1 MLIRENALCVT
12 VIFTARTSASNHYS
26 EEITGNEGMAVFP
39 DFGNARYRTPR
50 VQQTP
55 HSINVKHSSLLPTSK
70 RPLFALLHI
79 LRILARNLHVTR
91 DSLSHRTLQMRGIV
105 ALHSL
110 VQEEEE
116 AETAQCPE
124 ERASRADRLN
134 IEIDGRFGSD
144 SVLPNQLGV
153 LRKLPVTSFK
163 PTIPTDFEGSF
174 LCT

>member
-1 MLIRENALCVT
+1 MRRVT
-12 VIFTARTSASNHYS
+12 VVHEKNCDTHAQTTLLRTNTQEYKVDSQKQV
-26 EEITGNEGMAVFP
+26 AV
-39 DFGNARYRTPR
+39 T
-50 VQQTP
+50 
-55 HSINVKHSSLLPTSK
+55 LM
-70 RPLFALLHI
+70 HI

-91 DSLSHRTLQMRGIV
+91 DSLSYTTLQMRGIV

-124 ERASRADRLN
+124 ESASRADRLD

>member
-1 MLIRENALCVT
+1 MIVITAVHEKNCDTHAQTTLLGTNTQEYKVDSQKQVAVT
-12 VIFTARTSASNHYS
+12 L
-26 EEITGNEGMAVFP
+26 M
-39 DFGNARYRTPR
+39 
-50 VQQTP
+50 
-55 HSINVKHSSLLPTSK
+55 
-70 RPLFALLHI
+70 HI

-91 DSLSHRTLQMRGIV
+91 DSLSYTTLQMRGVV

-110 VQEEEE
+110 VQKEEE

-124 ERASRADRLN
+124 ERASRADRLD

>member
-1 MLIRENALCVT
+1 MRRVT
-12 VIFTARTSASNHYS
+12 VVHEKNCDTHAQTTLLRTNNQEYKVDSQKQV
-26 EEITGNEGMAVFP
+26 AV
-39 DFGNARYRTPR
+39 T
-50 VQQTP
+50 
-55 HSINVKHSSLLPTSK
+55 LM
-70 RPLFALLHI
+70 HI

-91 DSLSHRTLQMRGIV
+91 DSLSYTTLQMRGIV

-124 ERASRADRLN
+124 ESASRADRLD

>member
-12 VIFTARTSASNHYS
+12 VISAVRTSASNHYS
-26 EEITGNEGMAVFP
+26 EETTGNDRIAVFP
-39 DFGNARYRTPR
+39 DFGNARYPAPR

-55 HSINVKHSSLLPTSK
+55 HSINGKHSSLPPTAK
-70 RPLFALLHI
+70 RPLIALLHI
-79 LRILARNLHVTR
+79 LRILARNLCVTR
-91 DSLSHRTLQMRGIV
+91 DSLSYTTLQMRGVV

-110 VQEEEE
+110 VQKEEE

-124 ERASRADRLN
+124 ERASRADRLD

-153 LRKLPVTSFK
+153 LRKLPVTSIK

>member
-1 MLIRENALCVT
+1 MRGVT
-12 VIFTARTSASNHYS
+12 VVREKSYGSSRDEFDTHAHTTLLKTNTQEYKVDSQKQV
-26 EEITGNEGMAVFP
+26 AV
-39 DFGNARYRTPR
+39 T
-50 VQQTP
+50 
-55 HSINVKHSSLLPTSK
+55 LM
-70 RPLFALLHI
+70 HI

-91 DSLSHRTLQMRGIV
+91 DSLSYTTLQMRGIV

-124 ERASRADRLN
+124 ESASRADRLD
-134 IEIDGRFGSD
+134 IEIDGRFGSN

>member
-1 MLIRENALCVT
+1 M
-12 VIFTARTSASNHYS
+12 
-26 EEITGNEGMAVFP
+26 
-39 DFGNARYRTPR
+39 
-50 VQQTP
+50 
-55 HSINVKHSSLLPTSK
+55 
-70 RPLFALLHI
+70 HI

>member
-1 MLIRENALCVT
+1 MRRVT
-12 VIFTARTSASNHYS
+12 VVHEKNCDTHAQTTLLRTNNQEYKVDSQKQV
-26 EEITGNEGMAVFP
+26 AV
-39 DFGNARYRTPR
+39 T
-50 VQQTP
+50 
-55 HSINVKHSSLLPTSK
+55 LM
-70 RPLFALLHI
+70 HI

-91 DSLSHRTLQMRGIV
+91 DSLSYRTLQMRGIV

-110 VQEEEE
+110 VQKEEE

-134 IEIDGRFGSD
+134 IEIDGRFGSN